1 MLIFCLRLSSPLK
14 EKKENQ
20 MSAFVVDLY
29 IILSLLPVRK
39 KKMKGNKSYM
49 KFSVKY

>member
-14 EKKENQ
+14 EKKKKQ

-39 KKMKGNKSYM
+39 KMKGNKSYM